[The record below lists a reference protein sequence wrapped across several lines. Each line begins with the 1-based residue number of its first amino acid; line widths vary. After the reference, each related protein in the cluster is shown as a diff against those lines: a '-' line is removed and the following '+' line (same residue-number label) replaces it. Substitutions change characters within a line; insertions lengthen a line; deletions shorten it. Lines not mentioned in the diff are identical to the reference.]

1 LKVLLLGG
9 TTEASALARLLA
21 ADARFTATLS
31 LAGATR
37 APRPQPLPWRIG
49 GFGGIGGLRRYLA
62 EERVNLLVDA
72 THPFAA
78 QMTRHALAAAG
89 TIPLLR
95 LERPGWAPGPGD
107 NWLSVPDM
115 PAAARALGEAPR
127 RVLLTIGQKELAP
140 FQAAPWHHY
149 VTRSVDPPDPASL
162 PPGAEVI
169 TATGPF
175 VLEAER
181 ALLDRH
187 GIEVIVTKNS
197 GGTATAA
204 KLAAARERGIP
215 VVMMERPI
223 PPPGLERVP
232 DAESAMR
239 WLLRYL

>member
-21 ADARFTATLS
+21 ADARFNTTLS
-31 LAGATR
+31 LAGATST
-37 APRPQPLPWRIG
+37 PRPQPVPWRIG
-49 GFGGIGGLRRYLA
+49 GFGGIEGLRRYLA
-62 EERVNLLVDA
+62 EARIEVLVDA

-89 TIPLLR
+89 ATPLLR
-95 LERPGWAPGPGD
+95 LERPAWAPLPGD
-107 NWLSVPDM
+107 SWHRVPDM
-115 PAAARALGEAPR
+115 PAAARALGAVPR
-127 RVLLTIGQKELAP
+127 RVLLTVGQKELAP
-140 FQAAPWHHY
+140 FHAAPWHRY
-149 VTRSVDPPDPASL
+149 VIRSVDPPAPASL

-175 VLEAER
+175 ALDDER
-181 ALLDRH
+181 ALLESR
-187 GIEVIVTKNS
+187 GIEVVVTKNS
-197 GGTATAA
+197 GGAATAA

-215 VVMMERPI
+215 VVMMDRPS

-239 WLLRYL
+239 WLLRRL

>member
-21 ADARFTATLS
+21 ADARFNAILS

-49 GFGGIGGLRRYLA
+49 GFGGIEGLRRYLA
-62 EERVNLLVDA
+62 EERIDRMVDA
-72 THPFAA
+72 THPFAV
-78 QMTRHALAAAG
+78 QMTRHARAAAG

-95 LERPGWAPGPGD
+95 LERPAWAPAPGD
-107 NWLSVPDM
+107 NWLPVPDM

-127 RVLLTIGQKELAP
+127 RVLLTIGQKELAA
-140 FQAAPWHHY
+140 FRAAPWHHY
-149 VTRSVDPPDPASL
+149 VVRSVDPPDPTSL
-162 PPGAEVI
+162 PRGAEVI
-169 TATGPF
+169 AATGPF
-175 VLEAER
+175 ALEAER
-181 ALLDRH
+181 TLLETH

-197 GGTATAA
+197 GGSATAA

-239 WLLRYL
+239 WLLRSL